1 MTQHLYCLCFPLSPA
16 ASPTV
21 SPSLFFFSLFLA
33 LSLPLLLSFSSHFS
47 PPFRRL
53 QYKLTES
60 RILFILQMWKQK
72 GFSMQLKWL
81 WIFWNSWPTSP
92 SPPQGLF
99 PGQSLRSSAEDQL
112 AFASHPGP
120 PCPLAP
126 AHLSIPA
133 DGKPADRERLPQ
145 GPGQCDVFEHL
156 THFNGSS
163 GFFLPC

>member
-1 MTQHLYCLCFPLSPA
+1 MFLSL
-16 ASPTV
+16 S
-21 SPSLFFFSLFLA
+21 S
-33 LSLPLLLSFSSHFS
+33 LSLPLSLSLTLSLLSFFSSLHKTAIQS
-47 PPFRRL
+47 DRKQHPIHPPNVE
-53 QYKLTES
+53 TGGIPMTS
-60 RILFILQMWKQK
+60 T
-72 GFSMQLKWL
+72 QLKCL
-81 WIFWNSWPTSP
+81 WIFWNSWPSSP

-112 AFASHPGP
+112 AFASYPGP

-126 AHLSIPA
+126 AHLSTPA

-163 GFFLPC
+163 GFSLPC